1 MALRPTHL
9 QKSVGSS
16 TIWDMPYSRV
26 QRIFIIAGIVSL
38 FAAYI
43 GWWFRFINDPV
54 QRTGAD
60 FIAFYAAG
68 RVAQEYGFSRTYE
81 PGLQQAVQEA
91 VVGFPLVQGQV
102 LLYNHPPLLHPIL
115 RLLVTPNYVASFHR
129 WIALLI
135 VIYIISLVVLSK
147 IVESSGMKPGAIR
160 LVAISSLLFLFLYF
174 SLLNG
179 QDTALVFLGAAI
191 WLYGLITGQE
201 WLAGF
206 GLSLTVQR
214 PHLSLALAIPMI
226 FRYRKAFLAYV
237 LGSAL
242 LVILST
248 LVIGLDGMRSYIDIL
263 LISTGGE
270 WHGMNEES
278 MVNLLGLALRVFG
291 PSVADPLRIWGWV
304 VFGAA
309 ILGLTYAWTITRD
322 MRTNLIGLTVIVTL
336 FTSPH
341 LHFHDLALLLI
352 PFYELIRVGYLKDF
366 AAIASPLAAS
376 LVMLVSNI
384 TPALLFTAPYVLML
398 LLAVYPYILTR
409 KRLLTAP
416 HRS

>member
-1 MALRPTHL
+1 MP
-9 QKSVGSS
+9 SS
-16 TIWDMPYSRV
+16 RF
-26 QRIFIIAGIVSL
+26 QRIFLIAGIVAL

-43 GWWFRFINDPV
+43 GWWIRFINDPV

-68 RVAQEYGFSRTYE
+68 RVAQEFGFSKTYE
-81 PGLQQAVQEA
+81 PGLQQAVQEE
-91 VVGFPLVQGQV
+91 VVGFPLAQGQV
-102 LLYNHPPLLHPIL
+102 LLYNHPPILQPVL
-115 RLLVTPNYVASFHR
+115 RLLVTQNYVASFHR
-129 WIALLI
+129 WVALLI
-135 VIYIISLVVLSK
+135 AIYVVSLIVLSK
-147 IVESSGMKPGAIR
+147 IVKSSGMKPGAVR
-160 LVAISSLLFLFLYF
+160 LVAISALLFLFLYF

-179 QDTALVFLGAAI
+179 QDTAIVFLGAAI
-191 WLYGLITGQE
+191 WLYGLTTGQE

-214 PHLSLALAIPMI
+214 PHISLALAIPMI

-242 LVILST
+242 LVIFST

-263 LISTGGE
+263 LISAGGE

-291 PSVADPLRIWGWV
+291 PSVADPLRLWGWV
-304 VFGAA
+304 IFGAA
-309 ILGLTYAWTITRD
+309 ILGLTYAWTITGD
-322 MRTNLIGLTVIVTL
+322 IRTNLIGLTVIVTL

-341 LHFHDLALLLI
+341 LHFHDLTLLLI

-366 AAIASPLAAS
+366 AATASPVAAS
-376 LVMLVSNI
+376 LIMLMSNV
-384 TPALLFTAPYVLML
+384 TPALQFTAPYVLML
-398 LLAVYPYILTR
+398 LLALYPYFLAR
-409 KRLLTAP
+409 KRFLTAP